1 MTVALEN
8 HLVGLLTGCVAHWRD
23 GKYAQADC
31 TLKFILDWAWE
42 RLTHT
47 KQGCYSVLSRV
58 SLSLLYFRQS
68 QRMFTLSKNKISAI
82 NTPLRLSFCP
92 NLGRK
97 QPKQAQ
103 LCLWPKFSECAA
115 VKSHLITE

>member
-1 MTVALEN
+1 MLCDQVLLELLNQGRSGLVEPQHLHQLCTAAGLILREDGYHHEGGGGSMLSAFSDVREQRAQLLTVALEN

-47 KQGCYSVLSRV
+47 KQG
-58 SLSLLYFRQS
+58 
-68 QRMFTLSKNKISAI
+68 
-82 NTPLRLSFCP
+82 
-92 NLGRK
+92 
-97 QPKQAQ
+97 
-103 LCLWPKFSECAA
+103 
-115 VKSHLITE
+115 

>member
-58 SLSLLYFRQS
+58 SLSGSISVNVYFRQS
-68 QRMFTLSKNKISAI
+68 PNFGNLLATKTL
-82 NTPLRLSFCP
+82 F
-92 NLGRK
+92 
-97 QPKQAQ
+97 
-103 LCLWPKFSECAA
+103 WPKFLAEIDKAQTCAC
-115 VKSHLITE
+115 LILLMA